1 MNELVWYANM
11 NVMKRELFSN
21 IHTYRSQNNI
31 IFVIFI
37 YLCMVLNRNIFPAL
51 VRVDCGEVFP
61 FVFMG
66 ALGGKQ
72 VWILFCFEFF

>member
-51 VRVDCGEVFP
+51 VRVDSGEVFP